1 MEAVGDDDPRE
12 EQLGDVPDGVGAEL
26 YPTHL
31 EYLSR
36 HPAFHEGVLS
46 FPDPGGGHQD
56 IAFDQV
62 TDTEEPVEGSSRAKI
77 RLRNGAIVLASGA
90 VIAAA
95 IAAVRYRRK
104 HR

>member
-1 MEAVGDDDPRE
+1 MGTPGNDEPDDA
-12 EQLGDVPDGVGAEL
+12 QLGDVPDGVGADL

-36 HPAFHEGVLS
+36 HEAFQDAVLS
-46 FPDPGGGHQD
+46 LPDSAGDKQD
-56 IAFDQV
+56 VALPEV
-62 TDTEEPVEGSSRAKI
+62 TAAERPSEGSSRAKI

-104 HR
+104 HK